1 MYSEQIERKAKLLQK
16 TANLL
21 CYSRIIASP
30 IIARHI
36 LKNPDYQSTKLTAS
50 IGALYAGDKIDG
62 KLAKESRILFESNG
76 QKDQNRPKL
85 DEFSDK
91 VITHSILGSII
102 LRETKNKNYSYAAT
116 LSAIELISIF
126 RDRKVSAHR
135 KIAKEFNDH
144 TLSNLSNIGV
154 NLQRKEEIN
163 TGATKLSKK
172 KQFAYVAG
180 ILTATF
186 NTPETLPEVN
196 TKHIASALLGSAAI
210 LSVISGQ
217 EIINDLEIQTESM
230 KTKYI
235 GLIEPD
241 HKTLI
246 TV

>member
-1 MYSEQIERKAKLLQK
+1 MFSEKIERKAKFLQK

-30 IIARHI
+30 IIAGYI
-36 LKNPDYQSTKLTAS
+36 LKNPDYPSTKLTAG
-50 IGALYAGDKIDG
+50 IGALYAGDKVDG

-91 VITHSILGSII
+91 VMTHSILGSII
-102 LRETKNKNYSYAAT
+102 LREMKNKNYSYAAT
-116 LSAIELISIF
+116 LSAIELVSII

-135 KIAKEFNDH
+135 KTAKEFNDQ
-144 TLSNLSNIGV
+144 TLNDLSNIGV
-154 NLQRKEEIN
+154 NLQRNEEIN

-186 NTPETLPEVN
+186 NTPEPLPDVN
-196 TKHIASALLGSAAI
+196 TKHFASALLGGAAV

-217 EIINDLEIQTESM
+217 EIISDLEAQTETM
-230 KTKYI
+230 KTKFI
-235 GLIEPD
+235 GLIEPNQ
-241 HKTLI
+241 KTL
-246 TV
+246 VSA